1 MDKVVSM
8 TNDVDIARALLAER
22 GFRVPE
28 IDLPDV
34 CKAAQGLSQTVA
46 REAEKLGFLEVD
58 VDFAQ
63 TLVRLAPPALPS
75 ANSPAARGA
84 GDNSREGAVASLAEA
99 LRRIDES
106 GLGKLAWHEIDRDAA
121 MACAR
126 ALDTRSQAGAAAG
139 LLQGVP
145 VGVKD
150 MFDRQGHVAGWGS
163 NMRSHETPASHDAT
177 IVSRLRDAGAVL
189 VGVQHMAEFAMS
201 PTGLNA
207 KLGPGR
213 NPWNNDHVCGGSS
226 SGGGMSVGAGHVPL
240 AIGSDTGGSV
250 RLPAAFCGVPGMKPT
265 QYRVSLAG
273 AMPLSP
279 NLDTLGPLAESVA
292 LCGRALTALCGAD
305 ARDPGCLEVATIS
318 TGWMTAT
325 AQSLTVAVPRLEV
338 GPLLSADMLR
348 VFQESVRTLR
358 TAGVRCVDVD
368 LPDLDLLGRM
378 GSVMLAAESAAIH
391 REWLRTRADDYGRQ
405 VRRRLSRGLLI
416 AGMDYYD
423 ALRLRGPML
432 RRYLERTLAGA
443 DALLLPT
450 IPDVAP
456 RVADTI
462 GDDETKLEQAFSA
475 LSFWTRGINYLGL
488 PALSVPAGRGL
499 LDLPLAV
506 QFVGPPLGE
515 DRILALGQVLE
526 QHGTYRKFK

>member
-1 MDKVVSM
+1 M
-8 TNDVDIARALLAER
+8 TNDVGAARALLAER

-28 IDLPDV
+28 VDLPDV
-34 CKAAQGLSQTVA
+34 CKAANGLAQTVA
-46 REAEKLGFLEVD
+46 QEAGTLGIMDVD

-63 TLVRLAPPALPS
+63 TLIDLAPPSLPQEGGW
-75 ANSPAARGA
+75 AHAGKDTGA
-84 GDNSREGAVASLAEA
+84 GDNAVARLTEA

-106 GLGKLAWHEIDRDAA
+106 ELGKLAWREIDRAEA
-121 MACAR
+121 LACAR
-126 ALDTRSQAGAAAG
+126 LLDAGRANG
-139 LLQGVP
+139 MVRGPLQGTP
-145 VGVKD
+145 VGLKD

-163 NMRSHETPASHDAT
+163 GMRSHETPATQDAT
-177 IVSRLRDAGAVL
+177 IVTRLRDAGAVI

-207 KLGPGR
+207 TYGPGR
-213 NPWNNDHVCGGSS
+213 NPWNIDHVSGGSS
-226 SGGGMSVGAGHVPL
+226 SGGGMTVGAGHVPL

-250 RLPAAFCGVPGMKPT
+250 RLPAAFCGVPGIKPT

-292 LCGRALTALCGAD
+292 LCGRALMALSGPD
-305 ARDPGCLEVATIS
+305 ARDHACLDVAPLS
-318 TGWMTAT
+318 AAWMAT
-325 AQSLTVAVPRLEV
+325 NPRSLTVAVPRLAV

-348 VFQESVRTLR
+348 VFNESARVLR
-358 TAGVRCVDVD
+358 EAGVRCVEVD

-378 GSVMLAAESAAIH
+378 GSVMLAAESAAVH
-391 REWLRTRADDYGRQ
+391 REWLRTRADEYGRQ
-405 VRRRLSRGLLI
+405 VRRRLSRGLLL

-432 RRYLERTLAGA
+432 RRFMERTLAGA
-443 DALLLPT
+443 DAFLLPT

-456 RVADTI
+456 RVDDTI
-462 GDDETKLEQAFSA
+462 GEDETKLEQAFSA
-475 LSFWTRGINYLGL
+475 LSFWTRGINYLGV

-499 LDLPLAV
+499 LELPLAV
-506 QFVGPPLGE
+506 QFVGAPLGE
-515 DRILALGQVLE
+515 DRVLALGLVLE
-526 QHGTYRKFK
+526 EHGSYKKLK

>member
-1 MDKVVSM
+1 M
-8 TNDVDIARALLAER
+8 THDVGAARALLDER

-34 CKAAQGLSQTVA
+34 CKAAQGLSQSVA
-46 REAEKLGFLEVD
+46 REARSLGFMDTD

-63 TLVRLAPPALPS
+63 TLIALAPPALEAAGGRQVPAPASRAGAS
-75 ANSPAARGA
+75 AVERLTDSLQRI
-84 GDNSREGAVASLAEA
+84 EASE
-99 LRRIDES
+99 
-106 GLGKLAWHEIDRDAA
+106 LGGLAWRELDRDTA
-121 MACAR
+121 MQCAR
-126 ALDTRSQAGAAAG
+126 ALDAQVQQGATPG

-145 VGVKD
+145 VGLKD

-163 NMRSHETPASHDAT
+163 VMRSQEPPAQQDAT
-177 IVSRLRDAGAVL
+177 IVSRLRNAGAVI

-207 KLGPGR
+207 TFGPGR
-213 NPWNNDHVCGGSS
+213 NPWNTDHVSGGSS

-250 RLPAAFCGVPGMKPT
+250 RLPAAFCGVVGVKPT

-292 LCGRALTALCGAD
+292 LCGRALMALCGPD
-305 ARDPGCLEVATIS
+305 VRDPSCLDVAPLS
-318 TGWMTAT
+318 AAWMTASP
-325 AQSLTVAVPRLEV
+325 QSLTVAVPRLAV

-348 VFQESVRTLR
+348 AFQDAVRALR
-358 TAGVRCVDVD
+358 EGGVRCVEVD
-368 LPDLDLLGRM
+368 LPDLDLFGRM
-378 GSVMLAAESAAIH
+378 SSLMLGVESAAIH
-391 REWLRTRADDYGRQ
+391 REWLRSRPDEYGRQ

-423 ALRLRGPML
+423 ALRMRGPLL
-432 RRYLERTLAGA
+432 RRFMERTLAGA

-450 IPDVAP
+450 LTDVAP

-462 GDDETKLEQAFSA
+462 GDDETRLEQAFSA
-475 LSFWTRGINYLGL
+475 LSSWTRGINYLGL

-499 LDLPLAV
+499 HNLPLAV
-506 QFVGPPLGE
+506 QFVGAPLGE

-526 QHGTYRKFK
+526 QHGPYQKFK